1 MILKLKLNL
10 LMTMLFFA
18 ASVVVYY
25 LLNLVVNYVFLRRI
39 PFINSAPIG
48 FICCVSIA
56 MFFSLFI
63 LRVENKSIFN
73 DLKIGVENAIENTRL
88 VSYKLIPP
96 LLDKYGLEVALDDLI
111 KRLNTN
117 SKIQYSFI
125 CDQKNLPISSLV
137 AYEMYRILQEFT
149 TNIGK
154 YGAST
159 ICSISLHKKQNFVE
173 MLIKND
179 GKTYDFYEEL
189 KNSKGLGLKNI
200 ESRVKVIEG
209 KLIQLN
215 SSEGNIISI
224 TIPLIS
230 N

>member
-73 DLKIGVENAIENTRL
+73 LRW
-88 VSYKLIPP
+88 
-96 LLDKYGLEVALDDLI
+96 GLFFFFWL
-111 KRLNTN
+111 
-117 SKIQYSFI
+117 
-125 CDQKNLPISSLV
+125 
-137 AYEMYRILQEFT
+137 
-149 TNIGK
+149 
-154 YGAST
+154 
-159 ICSISLHKKQNFVE
+159 
-173 MLIKND
+173 
-179 GKTYDFYEEL
+179 
-189 KNSKGLGLKNI
+189 
-200 ESRVKVIEG
+200 
-209 KLIQLN
+209 
-215 SSEGNIISI
+215 IISVVLGGVLWAYLDMG
-224 TIPLIS
+224 TINYIGYYDSFVKKAIS
-230 N
+230 NIKEAFFYGPIVLVLAFPYNVICLYFFFLIRRNTIKMIKIKK